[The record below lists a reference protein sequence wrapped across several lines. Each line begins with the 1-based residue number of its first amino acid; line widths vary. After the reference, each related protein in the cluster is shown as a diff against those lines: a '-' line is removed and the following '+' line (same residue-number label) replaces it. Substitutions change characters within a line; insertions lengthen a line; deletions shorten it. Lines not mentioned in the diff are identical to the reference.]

1 MRIRAGSATGRGRG
15 GEENENRSGRTRAMS
30 STRTFSPAVVAAGQQ
45 HVRAPRGGLPRPS
58 RPAAGSPG
66 QRSAGGGGDAA
77 WGQAGRSW
85 WGAGGGLPAAA
96 SSRRQPCRAGAGRAP
111 AGNRE
116 LVRRALSPPATG
128 ARGAALRRWSF
139 RPMPSR
145 LRNVSCLTSTA
156 APTSPRPS

>member
-1 MRIRAGSATGRGRG
+1 
-15 GEENENRSGRTRAMS
+15 MS
-30 STRTFSPAVVAAGQQ
+30 STRAFSPAVVAAGQH
-45 HVRAPRGGLPRPS
+45 HVRAPRGGLPRPRRPT

-66 QRSAGGGGDAA
+66 QRSAGGGSDAA

-85 WGAGGGLPAAA
+85 WGAGGGVPAAA
-96 SSRRQPCRAGAGRAP
+96 SSRRQPCRAGACRAP

-145 LRNVSCLTSTA
+145 LRNGSCLASTA
-156 APTSPRPS
+156 TTASPRPS